1 MANSMLFS
9 RSILDIDTDPEI
21 TRITDFIRDMTL
33 RKFKR
38 RWAVIGL
45 SGGVDSAVSAE
56 LCVRAL
62 GKDKVLAVFLPERE
76 SNPISLEYG
85 QKQAQKMGVETFKID
100 ITENLESL
108 RAYEERDSV
117 IKTIFPEFDNSYKFQ
132 VILPQNL
139 LEKDRIN
146 YHSLIIEDSTGNR
159 KSARIPASD
168 WLRILASQN
177 TKQRIRMVQLYYYA
191 EKNNYIVVGTT
202 NMTESAQGFYVKF
215 GDGGVDIEP
224 LAHLYKTQVYQL
236 AKGLGVIKEIINRP
250 PSPDTYS
257 LPATDK
263 ELYFCLDYELLDLLI
278 YAYENKVPVEE
289 VSSTLGL
296 TPEQIRRLFKEIKS
310 KEEATWHLRQ
320 IPPTL

>member
-1 MANSMLFS
+1 MTFS
-9 RSILDIDTDPEI
+9 RSILDIDIDSEI
-21 TRITDFIRDMTL
+21 IRISDFIRDMAL

-38 RWAVIGL
+38 RGAVIGL
-45 SGGVDSAVSAE
+45 SGGIDSAVSAE

-62 GKDKVLAVFLPERE
+62 GKDRVLVLFLPEKE

-85 QKQAQKMGVETFKID
+85 RKQAQKMGIKTIKID
-100 ITENLESL
+100 ISGDLESL
-108 RAYEERDSV
+108 KAYEERDAV
-117 IKTIFPEFDNSYKFQ
+117 IKTIFPEFDNTYKFQ
-132 VILPQNL
+132 VTLPQNL

-159 KSARIPASD
+159 KSARISASD

-177 TKQRIRMVQLYYYA
+177 TKQRIRMIQLYYYA
-191 EKNNYIVVGTT
+191 EKNNYIIAGTT
-202 NMTESAQGFYVKF
+202 NKTESAQGFYVKF

-236 AKGLGVIKEIINRP
+236 AKGLGVIKEIIDRP

-263 ELYFCLDYELLDLLI
+263 ELYFCLEYELLDLLI
-278 YAYENKVPVEE
+278 YAYENKVPIEQ
-289 VSSTLGL
+289 VSSVLEL
-296 TPEQIRRLFKEIKS
+296 TPEQIRRVFKEIKS
-310 KEEATWHLRQ
+310 KEDATWHLRQ
-320 IPPTL
+320 MPPTL